1 MVKAGKWIAKHRF
14 IILLLGILLLIPSF
28 IGMAKTRINYD
39 LLSYLPESLE
49 TVEGQDV
56 MVDEYGMGAF
66 AMVVVED
73 TDMKDIQKLADQF
86 NKVDHVEKVLWYG
99 DVADLSL
106 PVEMIPS
113 DLRKAFYN
121 GDATLMLALF
131 DNTTSSD
138 EAMNAVGEM
147 RKIASKQCFIA
158 GTLQSSEVAK
168 FEMIL
173 FSSHLAAKAP
183 QVERLDPERR
193 ILLTPREWLRVRV
206 WKQLVVP
213 VLPLIPVVILLA
225 MEPHMSGIVLTV
237 AVVGTILLLSG
248 SGGVLTWA
256 GAITAG
262 ALLETLLSHVDSI
275 PYLQKRLDGWTQ
287 DLSQMTDQTV
297 QSLYAIGSG
306 GLKGLGLGNSVEK
319 QLWLPES
326 TNDFIFSVVCEE
338 LGFIGAVLIIVLF
351 VLFIV
356 QGLLIAYK
364 AENLY
369 CTMVGIGIMAQIAWQ
384 VFCNIAVVTNTLPNT
399 GISLPFFSSGGTSL
413 ILLLAEMGVMVN
425 IGRNGERAAQQRE
438 QMRAQREAARAERE
452 AELARKTID
461 LASARAA
468 RTEQ

>member
-1 MVKAGKWIAKHRF
+1 MEAARRQYRQKETTWAPPLQRDPGPWSRLVINWMATLAVIMAFGLVMLYSASYTTGYLRMGDSLHYIKQQILCMAIGIGCMAGMSYVDHRF
-14 IILLLGILLLIPSF
+14 LRWACKPCYWIVLI
-28 IGMAKTRINYD
+28 M
-39 LLSYLPESLE
+39 
-49 TVEGQDV
+49 
-56 MVDEYGMGAF
+56 
-66 AMVVVED
+66 
-73 TDMKDIQKLADQF
+73 LA
-86 NKVDHVEKVLWYG
+86 
-99 DVADLSL
+99 
-106 PVEMIPS
+106 
-113 DLRKAFYN
+113 
-121 GDATLMLALF
+121 ATLAFPPLNGCRRWIRF
-131 DNTTSSD
+131 
-138 EAMNAVGEM
+138 
-147 RKIASKQCFIA
+147 A
-158 GTLQSSEVAK
+158 GLTLQSSEVAK

-262 ALLETLLSHVDSI
+262 TLLETLLSHVDSI

>member
-1 MVKAGKWIAKHRF
+1 MATIRKKHRAPVSVF
-14 IILLLGILLLIPSF
+14 QRDPGPWSRLLIDWLATLAVSMIFGLVMLFSASYTTGYLRMGDSF
-28 IGMAKTRINYD
+28 HYIKQQALCMILGLGCMFLI
-39 LLSYLPESLE
+39 SY
-49 TVEGQDV
+49 
-56 MVDEYGMGAF
+56 VDHRF
-66 AMVVVED
+66 LRKMVVPGYFIV
-73 TDMKDIQKLADQF
+73 LA
-86 NKVDHVEKVLWYG
+86 
-99 DVADLSL
+99 
-106 PVEMIPS
+106 
-113 DLRKAFYN
+113 
-121 GDATLMLALF
+121 MLAVTLTMAPLNGCRRWIRF
-131 DNTTSSD
+131 
-138 EAMNAVGEM
+138 G
-147 RKIASKQCFIA
+147 
-158 GTLQSSEVAK
+158 GLTLQSSEVAK

-225 MEPHMSGIVLTV
+225 MEPHVSGIVLTV

-287 DLSQMTDQTV
+287 DLSKMTDQTV

-306 GLKGLGLGNSVEK
+306 GRKGLGLGNSVEK

-351 VLFIV
+351 V
-356 QGLLIAYK
+356 
-364 AENLY
+364 LY

-425 IGRNGERAAQQRE
+425 IGRNGERVAQQRE
-438 QMRAQREAARAERE
+438 QMRAQREAARAERK

>member
-1 MVKAGKWIAKHRF
+1 MATNRKKHRAPVPVF
-14 IILLLGILLLIPSF
+14 QRDPGPWSRLLIDWLATLAVIMIFGLVMLFSASYTTGYLRMGDSF
-28 IGMAKTRINYD
+28 HYIKQQALCMILGLGCMFLI
-39 LLSYLPESLE
+39 SY
-49 TVEGQDV
+49 
-56 MVDEYGMGAF
+56 VDHRF
-66 AMVVVED
+66 LRKMVVPGYFIV
-73 TDMKDIQKLADQF
+73 LA
-86 NKVDHVEKVLWYG
+86 
-99 DVADLSL
+99 
-106 PVEMIPS
+106 
-113 DLRKAFYN
+113 
-121 GDATLMLALF
+121 MLAVTRTMAPLNGCRRWIRF
-131 DNTTSSD
+131 
-138 EAMNAVGEM
+138 
-147 RKIASKQCFIA
+147 A
-158 GTLQSSEVAK
+158 GLTLQSSEVAK

-237 AVVGTILLLSG
+237 AVVGT
-248 SGGVLTWA
+248 WA

-262 ALLETLLSHVDSI
+262 TLLETLLSHVDSI

>member
-1 MVKAGKWIAKHRF
+1 MATIRKKKKAPISVFQRDPGPWSRLMINWLATLAVIMVFGLVMLFSASYTTGYLRMGDSFHYIKQQALCMMIGLGCMVVISYVDHRF
-14 IILLLGILLLIPSF
+14 LRMLVWPGYFVVLAMLGVTLLMDPLNGCRRWIRLGGLTI
-28 IGMAKTRINYD
+28 
-39 LLSYLPESLE
+39 
-49 TVEGQDV
+49 
-56 MVDEYGMGAF
+56 
-66 AMVVVED
+66 
-73 TDMKDIQKLADQF
+73 
-86 NKVDHVEKVLWYG
+86 
-99 DVADLSL
+99 
-106 PVEMIPS
+106 
-113 DLRKAFYN
+113 
-121 GDATLMLALF
+121 
-131 DNTTSSD
+131 
-138 EAMNAVGEM
+138 
-147 RKIASKQCFIA
+147 
-158 GTLQSSEVAK
+158 QSSEVAK

-173 FSSHLAAKAP
+173 LCSHLAAKAP
-183 QVERLDPERR
+183 QVENLRPGRLTQLRF
-193 ILLTPREWLRVRV
+193 REWLRVRV
-206 WKQLVVP
+206 WRQLVIP
-213 VLPLIPVVILLA
+213 VLPLLPVVLLLV

-248 SGGVLTWA
+248 SGGIITWVGA
-256 GAITAG
+256 GTAG
-262 ALLETLLSHVDSI
+262 VLLETLLSHVDSI
-275 PYLQKRLDGWTQ
+275 PYLQDRLDGWTQ
-287 DLSQMTDQTV
+287 DLSKMTDQTV

-425 IGRNGERAAQQRE
+425 IGRNGERVAQQRE

-452 AELARKTID
+452 AALARKTID
-461 LASARAA
+461 LAAARAA
-468 RTEQ
+468 HTEE

>member
-1 MVKAGKWIAKHRF
+1 MTTIRRKKSESFAILSSPGPWPQVLINWLATLAVIIVFGLIMLFSASYTTGYLRMGDSFYYIKSQVFCLGLGLAVMLLFSRIDHRF
-14 IILLLGILLLIPSF
+14 LRRMVGPGYVVCIVMLIAVLFSAPLNGCRRWLR
-28 IGMAKTRINYD
+28 IGFT
-39 LLSYLPESLE
+39 
-49 TVEGQDV
+49 
-56 MVDEYGMGAF
+56 
-66 AMVVVED
+66 
-73 TDMKDIQKLADQF
+73 IQ
-86 NKVDHVEKVLWYG
+86 V
-99 DVADLSL
+99 
-106 PVEMIPS
+106 
-113 DLRKAFYN
+113 
-121 GDATLMLALF
+121 
-131 DNTTSSD
+131 
-138 EAMNAVGEM
+138 
-147 RKIASKQCFIA
+147 
-158 GTLQSSEVAK
+158 SEIAK

-173 FSSHLAAKAP
+173 LTAHIAAKAP
-183 QVERLDPERR
+183 RLEKLDPSRSG
-193 ILLTPREWLRVRV
+193 
-206 WKQLVVP
+206 QVP
-213 VLPLIPVVILLA
+213 VGPWLQQRLVRELLLPLLPLLPVILLLV
-225 MEPHMSGIVLTV
+225 MEPHMSGIVLTT
-237 AVVGTILLLSG
+237 AMVGTILLLG
-248 SGGVLTWA
+248 GNGGVITWVGGAA
-256 GAITAG
+256 GIF
-262 ALLETLLSHVDSI
+262 LLETILQHIDSI
-275 PYLQKRLDGWTQ
+275 PYLQSRLDGWTQ
-287 DLSQMTDQTV
+287 DLSKMTDQTV

-425 IGRNGERAAQQRE
+425 IGRNGERVAQQRE